1 MELENNKKINF
12 FKKVWYSITK
22 FEKYPDMAA
31 EGVYNAI
38 KYLAILMIILS
49 ILLSVSS
56 LIESKK
62 MILDL
67 AQYIQDNIPD
77 FSYEDGKISMDIEE
91 PIILENVQYNGIDY
105 IIINPNLEDDN
116 EKDNYKNENGKIGTT
131 VYLFKNQIILEN
143 KNENNEKQTQEY
155 TYQDF
160 IQSYTQ
166 ENITQFNK
174 NEFIDYL
181 RSEKM
186 NSFYM
191 RYTMSIV
198 IYLILMNIIV
208 GLLDSVELAVLGWIT
223 SITARIK
230 MRFTAIFNMAI
241 YSLTLSILLNCLYVI
256 INYFTDFTIQ
266 YFSVAYI
273 TIAYVYLAASIFIIK
288 DDYLKKQEIVEKIK
302 QEQEKVREEIK
313 EQERKKEEK
322 KEEKKKEDKKK
333 DKKEEGSNNE
343 EPNGSEA

>member
-1 MELENNKKINF
+1 MEKSNNINF

-31 EGVYNAI
+31 EGVYKAI
-38 KYLAILMIILS
+38 KYLIILMVILS
-49 ILLSVSS
+49 IFLTVSS
-56 LIESKK
+56 LIESRK

-67 AQYIQDNIPD
+67 SQYIQDNIPE
-77 FSYEDGKISMDIEE
+77 FSYQDGNISIEIEE

-105 IIINPNLEDDN
+105 IIINPSLEDDT
-116 EKDNYKNENGKIGTT
+116 EKDNYKNENGKNGTT
-131 VYLFKNQIILEN
+131 VYLFKNQIVLEN
-143 KNENNEKQTQEY
+143 KNENGEKQTEEY

-166 ENITQFNK
+166 EDIKQFDK
-174 NEFIDYL
+174 KELVDYL
-181 RSEKM
+181 RSDKM
-186 NSFYM
+186 NSFYV
-191 RYTMSIV
+191 RYSMAIV
-198 IYLILMNIIV
+198 IYLIFMNVIV

-241 YSLTLSILLNCLYVI
+241 YSLTLSIFLNCIYVI

-266 YFSVAYI
+266 YFSIAYI

-322 KEEKKKEDKKK
+322 KEEKRKEKEE
-333 DKKEEGSNNE
+333 KKEEKENNKE

>member
-1 MELENNKKINF
+1 MEAEKNKNINF

-31 EGVYNAI
+31 EGVYKAI
-38 KYLAILMIILS
+38 KYITILMIVLS
-49 ILLSVSS
+49 IFLTISS

-62 MILDL
+62 MVTDL
-67 AQYIQDNIPD
+67 SQYIQDNIPD
-77 FSYEDGKISMDIEE
+77 FSYQDGKVSMDIEQ
-91 PIILENVQYNGIDY
+91 PILLDNIQYNGIDY
-105 IIINPNLEDDN
+105 IIINPNLENDTD
-116 EKDNYKNENGKIGTT
+116 KDNYKNENGKIGTT
-131 VYLFKNQIILEN
+131 VYFFKNQIVLEN
-143 KNENNEKQTQEY
+143 KNENGEKQTQEY

-174 NEFIDYL
+174 EELVDYL
-181 RSEKM
+181 TSEKM
-186 NSFYM
+186 NSFYI
-191 RYTMSIV
+191 RYAMSII
-198 IYLILMNIIV
+198 IYLVLMNIIV

-223 SITARIK
+223 SLTARIK

-241 YSLTLSILLNCLYVI
+241 YSLTLSILLNCIYVI
-256 INYFTDFTIQ
+256 INYFTDFTIE
-266 YFSVAYI
+266 YFSIAYI

-313 EQERKKEEK
+313 EQERQKEEK
-322 KEEKKKEDKKK
+322 KEKKEKE
-333 DKKEEGSNNE
+333 KEEEKENNNE
-343 EPNGSEA
+343 EPKGSEA

>member
-1 MELENNKKINF
+1 MEAEKNKNINF

-31 EGVYNAI
+31 EGVYKAI
-38 KYLAILMIILS
+38 KYITILMIVLS
-49 ILLSVSS
+49 IFLTISS

-62 MILDL
+62 MVTDL
-67 AQYIQDNIPD
+67 SQYIQDNIPD
-77 FSYEDGKISMDIEE
+77 FSYQDGKVSMDIEQ
-91 PIILENVQYNGIDY
+91 PILLDNIQYNGIDY
-105 IIINPNLEDDN
+105 IIINPNLEDDTD
-116 EKDNYKNENGKIGTT
+116 KDSYKNENGKIGTT
-131 VYLFKNQIILEN
+131 VYFFKNQIILEN
-143 KNENNEKQTQEY
+143 KNENGEKQTQEY

-174 NEFIDYL
+174 EELVDYL

-186 NSFYM
+186 NLFYI
-191 RYTMSIV
+191 RYSMSII
-198 IYLILMNIIV
+198 IYLVLMNIIV

-223 SITARIK
+223 SLTARIK

-241 YSLTLSILLNCLYVI
+241 YSLTLSILLNCIYVI
-256 INYFTDFTIQ
+256 INYFTDFTIE
-266 YFSVAYI
+266 YFSIAYI

-313 EQERKKEEK
+313 EQERQKEEK
-322 KEEKKKEDKKK
+322 KEKKEKE
-333 DKKEEGSNNE
+333 KEEEKENNNE
-343 EPNGSEA
+343 EPKGSEA

>member
-1 MELENNKKINF
+1 MEKSNNINF

-31 EGVYNAI
+31 EGVYKAI
-38 KYLAILMIILS
+38 KYLIILMVILS
-49 ILLSVSS
+49 IFLTVSS
-56 LIESKK
+56 LIESRK

-67 AQYIQDNIPD
+67 SQYIQDNIPE
-77 FSYEDGKISMDIEE
+77 FSYQDGNISMEIEE
-91 PIILENVQYNGIDY
+91 PMILENVQYNGIDY
-105 IIINPNLEDDN
+105 IIINPNLEDDT
-116 EKDNYKNENGKIGTT
+116 EKDNYKNENGKNGTT
-131 VYLFKNQIILEN
+131 VYLFKNQIVLEN
-143 KNENNEKQTQEY
+143 KNENGEKQTEEY

-166 ENITQFNK
+166 EDIKQFDK
-174 NEFIDYL
+174 KELVDYL
-181 RSEKM
+181 RSDKM
-186 NSFYM
+186 NSFYV
-191 RYTMSIV
+191 RYSMAIV
-198 IYLILMNIIV
+198 IYLIFMNVIV
-208 GLLDSVELAVLGWIT
+208 GLLDSIELAVLGWIT

-241 YSLTLSILLNCLYVI
+241 YSLTLSILLNCIYVI

-266 YFSVAYI
+266 YFSIAYI

-322 KEEKKKEDKKK
+322 KEEKRKEKEE
-333 DKKEEGSNNE
+333 KKEEKENNKE

>member
-1 MELENNKKINF
+1 MEAEKNKNINF

-31 EGVYNAI
+31 EGVYKAI
-38 KYLAILMIILS
+38 KYITILMIVLS
-49 ILLSVSS
+49 IFLTISS

-62 MILDL
+62 MVTDL
-67 AQYIQDNIPD
+67 SQYIQDNIPD
-77 FSYEDGKISMDIEE
+77 FSYQDGKVSMDIEQ
-91 PIILENVQYNGIDY
+91 PILLDNIQYNGIDY
-105 IIINPNLEDDN
+105 IIINPNLENDTD
-116 EKDNYKNENGKIGTT
+116 KDNYKNENGKIGTT
-131 VYLFKNQIILEN
+131 VYFFKNQIVLEN
-143 KNENNEKQTQEY
+143 KNENGEKQTQEY

-174 NEFIDYL
+174 DELVDYL

-186 NSFYM
+186 NLFYI
-191 RYTMSIV
+191 RYSMSII
-198 IYLILMNIIV
+198 IYLVLMNIIV

-223 SITARIK
+223 SLTARIK

-241 YSLTLSILLNCLYVI
+241 YSLTLSILLNCIYVI
-256 INYFTDFTIQ
+256 INYFTDFTIE
-266 YFSVAYI
+266 YFSIAYI

-313 EQERKKEEK
+313 EQERQKEEKKEKKEKEKEEK
-322 KEEKKKEDKKK
+322 KEEKEN
-333 DKKEEGSNNE
+333 NNE
-343 EPNGSEA
+343 EPKGSEA

>member
-1 MELENNKKINF
+1 MEAEKNKNINF

-31 EGVYNAI
+31 EGVYKAI
-38 KYLAILMIILS
+38 KYITILMIVLS
-49 ILLSVSS
+49 IFLTISS

-62 MILDL
+62 MVTDL
-67 AQYIQDNIPD
+67 SQYIQDNIPD
-77 FSYEDGKISMDIEE
+77 FSYQDGKVSMDIEQ
-91 PIILENVQYNGIDY
+91 PILLDNIQYNGIDY
-105 IIINPNLEDDN
+105 IIINPNLENDTD
-116 EKDNYKNENGKIGTT
+116 KDNYKNENGKIGTT
-131 VYLFKNQIILEN
+131 VYFFKNQIVLEN
-143 KNENNEKQTQEY
+143 KNENGEKQAQEY

-174 NEFIDYL
+174 DELVDYL

-186 NSFYM
+186 NLFYI
-191 RYTMSIV
+191 RYSMSII
-198 IYLILMNIIV
+198 IYLVLMNIIV

-223 SITARIK
+223 SLTARIK

-241 YSLTLSILLNCLYVI
+241 YSLTLSILLNCIYVI
-256 INYFTDFTIQ
+256 INYFTDFTIE
-266 YFSVAYI
+266 YFSIAYI

-313 EQERKKEEK
+313 EQERQKEEK
-322 KEEKKKEDKKK
+322 KEKKEKE
-333 DKKEEGSNNE
+333 KEEEKENNNE
-343 EPNGSEA
+343 EPKGSEA

>member
-1 MELENNKKINF
+1 MEAEKNKNINF

-31 EGVYNAI
+31 EGVYKAI
-38 KYLAILMIILS
+38 KYITILMIVLS
-49 ILLSVSS
+49 IFLTISS

-62 MILDL
+62 MVTDL
-67 AQYIQDNIPD
+67 SQYIQDNIPD
-77 FSYEDGKISMDIEE
+77 FSYQDGKVSMDIEQ
-91 PIILENVQYNGIDY
+91 PILLDNIQYNGIDY
-105 IIINPNLEDDN
+105 IIINPNLENDTD
-116 EKDNYKNENGKIGTT
+116 KDNYKNENGKIGTT
-131 VYLFKNQIILEN
+131 VYFFKNQIVLEN
-143 KNENNEKQTQEY
+143 KNENGEKQTQEY

-174 NEFIDYL
+174 DELVDYL
-181 RSEKM
+181 TSEKM
-186 NSFYM
+186 NSFYI
-191 RYTMSIV
+191 RYAMSII
-198 IYLILMNIIV
+198 IYLVLMNIIV

-223 SITARIK
+223 SLTARIK

-241 YSLTLSILLNCLYVI
+241 YSLTLSILLNCIYVI
-256 INYFTDFTIQ
+256 INYFTDFTIE
-266 YFSVAYI
+266 YFSIAYI

-313 EQERKKEEK
+313 EQERQKEEK
-322 KEEKKKEDKKK
+322 KEKKEKE
-333 DKKEEGSNNE
+333 KEEEKENNNE
-343 EPNGSEA
+343 EPKGSEA

>member
-1 MELENNKKINF
+1 MESQKNVNINF

-22 FEKYPDMAA
+22 FERYPDMAA

-38 KYLAILMIILS
+38 KYLVILMIVLS
-49 ILLSVSS
+49 IFLSISS
-56 LIESKK
+56 LIEARN
-62 MILDL
+62 MMLDL
-67 AQYIQDNIPD
+67 SQYIQDNIPD
-77 FSYEDGKISMDIEE
+77 FSYQDGKLTMDIEE
-91 PIILENVQYNGIDY
+91 PIIFENVQYNGIDY
-105 IIINPNLEDDN
+105 IIVNPNIEDDT
-116 EKDNYKNENGKIGTT
+116 EKENYINENGKNGTT
-131 VYLFKNQIILEN
+131 VYLFRNQIILES
-143 KNENNEKQTQEY
+143 KNESGEKQTQEY

-166 ENITQFNK
+166 EDIKQFDK
-174 NEFIDYL
+174 NELVNYL

-186 NSFYM
+186 NSFYV
-191 RYTMSIV
+191 RYTMSVV
-198 IYLILMNIIV
+198 IYLILMNIVV

-230 MRFTAIFNMAI
+230 MRFAAIFNMAI
-241 YSLTLSILLNCLYVI
+241 YSLTLSILLNYIYVI

-266 YFSVAYI
+266 YFSIAYI
-273 TIAYVYLAASIFIIK
+273 TIAYIYLAASIFIIK

-313 EQERKKEEK
+313 EEERQKEEK
-322 KEEKKKEDKKK
+322 KEEKRKEKEE
-333 DKKEEGSNNE
+333 KKEEKENNKE

>member
-1 MELENNKKINF
+1 MEKSNNINF

-31 EGVYNAI
+31 EGVYKAI
-38 KYLAILMIILS
+38 KYLIILMVILS
-49 ILLSVSS
+49 IFLTVSS
-56 LIESKK
+56 LIESRK

-67 AQYIQDNIPD
+67 SQYIQDNIPE
-77 FSYEDGKISMDIEE
+77 FSYQDGNISMEIEE
-91 PIILENVQYNGIDY
+91 PMILENVQYNGIDY
-105 IIINPNLEDDN
+105 IIINPNLEDDT
-116 EKDNYKNENGKIGTT
+116 EKDNYKNENGKNGTT
-131 VYLFKNQIILEN
+131 VYLFKNQIVLEN
-143 KNENNEKQTQEY
+143 KNENGEKQTEEY

-166 ENITQFNK
+166 EDIKQFDK
-174 NEFIDYL
+174 KELVDYL
-181 RSEKM
+181 RSDKM
-186 NSFYM
+186 NSFYA
-191 RYTMSIV
+191 RYSMAIV
-198 IYLILMNIIV
+198 IYLIFMNVIV

-241 YSLTLSILLNCLYVI
+241 YSLTLSILLNCIYVI

-266 YFSVAYI
+266 YFSIAYI

-322 KEEKKKEDKKK
+322 KEENRKEKEE
-333 DKKEEGSNNE
+333 KKEEKENNKE
-343 EPNGSEA
+343 EPSGSEA

>member
-1 MELENNKKINF
+1 METEKNKNINF
-12 FKKVWYSITK
+12 FKKVWYSITN

-31 EGVYNAI
+31 EGVYKAV
-38 KYLAILMIILS
+38 KYLVILTIVLS
-49 ILLSVSS
+49 IFLTISS

-62 MILDL
+62 MVTNLS
-67 AQYIQDNIPD
+67 QYIQDNIPD
-77 FSYEDGKISMDIEE
+77 FSYQDGKVSMDIEQ
-91 PIILENVQYNGIDY
+91 PILLDNIQYNGIDY
-105 IIINPNLEDDN
+105 IIINPNLEDDTD
-116 EKDNYKNENGKIGTT
+116 KDNYKNENGKIGTT
-131 VYLFKNQIILEN
+131 VYFFKNQIILEN
-143 KNENNEKQTQEY
+143 KNENGEKQTQEY

-174 NEFIDYL
+174 DELVDYL
-181 RSEKM
+181 TSEKM
-186 NSFYM
+186 NLFYI
-191 RYTMSIV
+191 RYSMSII
-198 IYLILMNIIV
+198 IYLVLMNIIV

-241 YSLTLSILLNCLYVI
+241 YSLTLSILLNYIYVI

-266 YFSVAYI
+266 YFSIAYI
-273 TIAYVYLAASIFIIK
+273 TIAYIYLAASIFIIK

-313 EQERKKEEK
+313 EQERQKEEK
-322 KEEKKKEDKKK
+322 KEKKEKKEKE
-333 DKKEEGSNNE
+333 KEEKEKNNE
-343 EPNGSEA
+343 EPKGSEA

>member
-1 MELENNKKINF
+1 MEAEKNKNINF

-31 EGVYNAI
+31 EGVYKAI
-38 KYLAILMIILS
+38 KYITILMIVLS
-49 ILLSVSS
+49 IFLTISS

-62 MILDL
+62 MVTDL
-67 AQYIQDNIPD
+67 SQYIQDNIPD
-77 FSYEDGKISMDIEE
+77 FSYQDGKVSMDIEQ
-91 PIILENVQYNGIDY
+91 PILLDNIQYNGIDY
-105 IIINPNLEDDN
+105 IIINPNLENDTD
-116 EKDNYKNENGKIGTT
+116 KDNYKNENGKIGTT
-131 VYLFKNQIILEN
+131 VYFFKNQIVLEN
-143 KNENNEKQTQEY
+143 KNENGEKQTQEY
-155 TYQDF
+155 TYQNF

-174 NEFIDYL
+174 EELVDYL

-186 NSFYM
+186 NLFYI
-191 RYTMSIV
+191 RYSMSII
-198 IYLILMNIIV
+198 IYLVLMNIIV

-223 SITARIK
+223 SLTARIK

-241 YSLTLSILLNCLYVI
+241 YSLTLSILLNCIYVI
-256 INYFTDFTIQ
+256 INYFTDFTIE
-266 YFSVAYI
+266 YFSIAYI

-313 EQERKKEEK
+313 EQERQKEEK
-322 KEEKKKEDKKK
+322 KEKKEKE
-333 DKKEEGSNNE
+333 KEEEKENNNE
-343 EPNGSEA
+343 EPKGSEA

>member
-1 MELENNKKINF
+1 MEAEKNKNINF

-31 EGVYNAI
+31 EGVYKAI
-38 KYLAILMIILS
+38 KYITILMIVLS
-49 ILLSVSS
+49 IFLTISS

-62 MILDL
+62 MVTDL
-67 AQYIQDNIPD
+67 SQYIQDNIPD
-77 FSYEDGKISMDIEE
+77 FSYQDGKVSMDIEQ
-91 PIILENVQYNGIDY
+91 PILLDNIQYNGIDY
-105 IIINPNLEDDN
+105 IIINPNLENDTD
-116 EKDNYKNENGKIGTT
+116 KDNYKNENGKIGTT
-131 VYLFKNQIILEN
+131 VYFFKNQIVLEN
-143 KNENNEKQTQEY
+143 KNENGEKQTQEY

-174 NEFIDYL
+174 EELVDYL

-186 NSFYM
+186 NLFYI
-191 RYTMSIV
+191 RYSMSII
-198 IYLILMNIIV
+198 IYLVLMNIIV

-223 SITARIK
+223 SLTARIK

-241 YSLTLSILLNCLYVI
+241 YSLTLSILLNCIYVI
-256 INYFTDFTIQ
+256 INYFTDFTIE
-266 YFSVAYI
+266 YFSIAYI

-313 EQERKKEEK
+313 EQERQKEEK
-322 KEEKKKEDKKK
+322 KEKKEKE
-333 DKKEEGSNNE
+333 KEEEKENNNE
-343 EPNGSEA
+343 EPKGSEA

>member
-1 MELENNKKINF
+1 MEAEKNKNINF

-31 EGVYNAI
+31 EGVYKAI
-38 KYLAILMIILS
+38 KYITILMIVLS
-49 ILLSVSS
+49 IFLTISS

-62 MILDL
+62 MVTDL
-67 AQYIQDNIPD
+67 SQYIQDNIPD
-77 FSYEDGKISMDIEE
+77 FSYQDGKVSMDIEQ
-91 PIILENVQYNGIDY
+91 PILLDNIQYNGIDY
-105 IIINPNLEDDN
+105 IIINPNLENDTD
-116 EKDNYKNENGKIGTT
+116 KDNYKNENGKIGTT
-131 VYLFKNQIILEN
+131 VYFFKNQIILEN
-143 KNENNEKQTQEY
+143 KNENGEKQTQEY

-174 NEFIDYL
+174 DELVDYL
-181 RSEKM
+181 TSEKM
-186 NSFYM
+186 NSFYI
-191 RYTMSIV
+191 RYAMSII
-198 IYLILMNIIV
+198 IYLVLMNIIV

-223 SITARIK
+223 SLTARIK

-241 YSLTLSILLNCLYVI
+241 YSLTLSILLNCIYVI
-256 INYFTDFTIQ
+256 INYFTDFTIE
-266 YFSVAYI
+266 YFSIAYI

-313 EQERKKEEK
+313 EQERQKEEKKEKKEKEEK
-322 KEEKKKEDKKK
+322 KEEKEN
-333 DKKEEGSNNE
+333 NNE
-343 EPNGSEA
+343 EPKGSEA

>member
-1 MELENNKKINF
+1 METEKNKNINF
-12 FKKVWYSITK
+12 FKEVWYSITN

-31 EGVYNAI
+31 EGVYKAV
-38 KYLAILMIILS
+38 KYLVILTIVLS
-49 ILLSVSS
+49 IFLTISS

-62 MILDL
+62 MVTNLS
-67 AQYIQDNIPD
+67 QYIQDNIPD
-77 FSYEDGKISMDIEE
+77 FSYQDGKVSMDIEQ
-91 PIILENVQYNGIDY
+91 PILLDNIQYNGIDY
-105 IIINPNLEDDN
+105 IIINPNLEDDTD
-116 EKDNYKNENGKIGTT
+116 KDSYKNENGKIGTT
-131 VYLFKNQIILEN
+131 VYFFKNQIILEN
-143 KNENNEKQTQEY
+143 KNENGEKQTQEY

-174 NEFIDYL
+174 EELVDYL

-186 NSFYM
+186 NLFYI
-191 RYTMSIV
+191 RYSMSII
-198 IYLILMNIIV
+198 IYLVLMNIIV

-223 SITARIK
+223 SLTARIK

-241 YSLTLSILLNCLYVI
+241 YSLTLSILLNCIYVI
-256 INYFTDFTIQ
+256 INYFTDFTIE
-266 YFSVAYI
+266 YFSIAYI

-313 EQERKKEEK
+313 EQERQKEEKKEKKEKEEK
-322 KEEKKKEDKKK
+322 KEEKEN
-333 DKKEEGSNNE
+333 NNE
-343 EPNGSEA
+343 EPKGSEA

>member
-1 MELENNKKINF
+1 MEAEKNKNINF

-31 EGVYNAI
+31 EGVYKAI
-38 KYLAILMIILS
+38 KYITILMIVLS
-49 ILLSVSS
+49 IFLTISS

-62 MILDL
+62 MVTDL
-67 AQYIQDNIPD
+67 SQYIQDNIPD
-77 FSYEDGKISMDIEE
+77 FSYQDGKVSMDIEQ
-91 PIILENVQYNGIDY
+91 PILLDNIQYNGIDY
-105 IIINPNLEDDN
+105 IIINPNLENDTD
-116 EKDNYKNENGKIGTT
+116 KDSYKNENGKIGTT
-131 VYLFKNQIILEN
+131 VYFFKNQIILEN
-143 KNENNEKQTQEY
+143 KNENGEKQTQEY

-174 NEFIDYL
+174 EELVDYL

-186 NSFYM
+186 NLFYI
-191 RYTMSIV
+191 RYSMSII
-198 IYLILMNIIV
+198 IYLVLMNIIV

-223 SITARIK
+223 SLTARIK

-241 YSLTLSILLNCLYVI
+241 YSLTLSIILNCIYVI
-256 INYFTDFTIQ
+256 INYFTDFTIE
-266 YFSVAYI
+266 YFSIAYI

-313 EQERKKEEK
+313 EQERQKEEKKEKKEKEEK
-322 KEEKKKEDKKK
+322 KEEKEN
-333 DKKEEGSNNE
+333 NNE
-343 EPNGSEA
+343 EPKGSEA

>member
-1 MELENNKKINF
+1 MEAEKNKNINF

-31 EGVYNAI
+31 EGVYKAI
-38 KYLAILMIILS
+38 KYITILMIVLS
-49 ILLSVSS
+49 IFLTISS

-62 MILDL
+62 MVTDL
-67 AQYIQDNIPD
+67 SQYIQDNIPD
-77 FSYEDGKISMDIEE
+77 FSYQDGKVSMDIEQ
-91 PIILENVQYNGIDY
+91 PILLDNIQYNGIDY
-105 IIINPNLEDDN
+105 IIINPNLENDTD
-116 EKDNYKNENGKIGTT
+116 KDNYKNENGKIGTT
-131 VYLFKNQIILEN
+131 VYFFKNQIVLEN
-143 KNENNEKQTQEY
+143 KNENGEKQTQEY

-174 NEFIDYL
+174 EELVDYL

-186 NSFYM
+186 NLFYI
-191 RYTMSIV
+191 RYSMSII
-198 IYLILMNIIV
+198 IYLVLMNIIV

-223 SITARIK
+223 SLTARIK

-241 YSLTLSILLNCLYVI
+241 YSLTLSILLNCIYVI
-256 INYFTDFTIQ
+256 INYFTDFTIE
-266 YFSVAYI
+266 YFSIAYI

-288 DDYLKKQEIVEKIK
+288 YDYLKKQEIVEKIK

-313 EQERKKEEK
+313 EQERQKEEK
-322 KEEKKKEDKKK
+322 KEKKEKE
-333 DKKEEGSNNE
+333 KEEEKENNNE
-343 EPNGSEA
+343 EPKGSEA

>member
-1 MELENNKKINF
+1 MEAEKNKNINF

-31 EGVYNAI
+31 EGVYKAI
-38 KYLAILMIILS
+38 KYITILMIVLS
-49 ILLSVSS
+49 IFLTISS

-62 MILDL
+62 MVTDL
-67 AQYIQDNIPD
+67 SQYIQDNIPD
-77 FSYEDGKISMDIEE
+77 FSYQDGKVSMDIEQ
-91 PIILENVQYNGIDY
+91 PILLDNIQYNGIDY
-105 IIINPNLEDDN
+105 IIINPNLEDDTD
-116 EKDNYKNENGKIGTT
+116 KDSYKNENGKIGTT
-131 VYLFKNQIILEN
+131 VYFFKNQIILEN
-143 KNENNEKQTQEY
+143 KNENGEKQTQEY

-174 NEFIDYL
+174 EELVDYL

-186 NSFYM
+186 NLFYI
-191 RYTMSIV
+191 RYSMSII
-198 IYLILMNIIV
+198 IYLVLMNIIV

-223 SITARIK
+223 SLTARIK

-241 YSLTLSILLNCLYVI
+241 YSLTLSILLNCIYVI
-256 INYFTDFTIQ
+256 INYFTDFTIE
-266 YFSVAYI
+266 YFSIAYI

-313 EQERKKEEK
+313 EQERQKEEKKEKKEKEEK
-322 KEEKKKEDKKK
+322 KEEKEN
-333 DKKEEGSNNE
+333 NNE
-343 EPNGSEA
+343 EPKGSEA

>member
-1 MELENNKKINF
+1 MEAEKNKNINF

-31 EGVYNAI
+31 EGVYKAI
-38 KYLAILMIILS
+38 KYITILMIGLS
-49 ILLSVSS
+49 IFLTISS

-62 MILDL
+62 MMTDL
-67 AQYIQDNIPD
+67 SQYIQDNIPD
-77 FSYEDGKISMDIEE
+77 FSYQDGKVSMDIEQ
-91 PIILENVQYNGIDY
+91 PILLDNIQYNGIDY
-105 IIINPNLEDDN
+105 IIINPNLEDDTD
-116 EKDNYKNENGKIGTT
+116 KDSYKNENGKIGTT
-131 VYLFKNQIILEN
+131 VYFFKNQIILEN
-143 KNENNEKQTQEY
+143 KNENGEKQTQEY

-174 NEFIDYL
+174 EELVDYL

-186 NSFYM
+186 NLFYI
-191 RYTMSIV
+191 RYSMSII
-198 IYLILMNIIV
+198 IYLVLMNIIV

-223 SITARIK
+223 SLTARIK

-241 YSLTLSILLNCLYVI
+241 YSLTLSILLNCIYVI
-256 INYFTDFTIQ
+256 INYFTDFTIE
-266 YFSVAYI
+266 YFSIAYI

-313 EQERKKEEK
+313 EQERQKEEK
-322 KEEKKKEDKKK
+322 KEKKEKE
-333 DKKEEGSNNE
+333 KEEEKENNNE
-343 EPNGSEA
+343 EPKGSEA

>member
-1 MELENNKKINF
+1 MEAEKNKNINF

-31 EGVYNAI
+31 EGVYKAV
-38 KYLAILMIILS
+38 KYLVILTIVLS
-49 ILLSVSS
+49 IFLTISS

-62 MILDL
+62 MVTNLS
-67 AQYIQDNIPD
+67 QYIQDNIPD
-77 FSYEDGKISMDIEE
+77 FSYQDGKVSMDIEQ
-91 PIILENVQYNGIDY
+91 PILLDNIQYNGIDY
-105 IIINPNLEDDN
+105 IIINPNLEDDTD
-116 EKDNYKNENGKIGTT
+116 KDSYKNENGKIGTT
-131 VYLFKNQIILEN
+131 VYFFKNQIILEN
-143 KNENNEKQTQEY
+143 KNENGEKQTQEY

-174 NEFIDYL
+174 EELVDYL

-186 NSFYM
+186 NLFYI
-191 RYTMSIV
+191 RYSMSII
-198 IYLILMNIIV
+198 IYLVLMNIIV

-223 SITARIK
+223 SLTARIK

-241 YSLTLSILLNCLYVI
+241 YSLTLSILLNCIYVI
-256 INYFTDFTIQ
+256 INYFTDFTIE
-266 YFSVAYI
+266 YFSIAYI

-313 EQERKKEEK
+313 EQERQKEEKKEKKEKEEK
-322 KEEKKKEDKKK
+322 KEEKEN
-333 DKKEEGSNNE
+333 NNE
-343 EPNGSEA
+343 EPKGSEA

>member
-1 MELENNKKINF
+1 MEKEKNTNINF

-31 EGVYNAI
+31 EGIYKAI
-38 KYLAILMIILS
+38 KYLVILMIILS
-49 ILLSVSS
+49 LFLTISS
-56 LIESKK
+56 LIETKK

-77 FSYEDGKISMDIEE
+77 FSYQDGKISMDVEE
-91 PIILENVQYNGIDY
+91 PIILENIQYNGIDY
-105 IIINPNLEDDN
+105 IIINPNLEDDT
-116 EKDNYKNENGKIGTT
+116 EKDDYKNENGKIGTT
-131 VYLFKNQIILEN
+131 VYLFKDQIILES
-143 KNENNEKQTQEY
+143 KNENDEKQTQEY

-160 IQSYTQ
+160 IQTYTQ

-174 NEFIDYL
+174 NEMVNYL
-181 RSEKM
+181 KSEKM
-186 NSFYM
+186 SSFYI
-191 RYTMSIV
+191 RYSMSI
-198 IYLILMNIIV
+198 ILYLVFMNVIV

-241 YSLTLSILLNCLYVI
+241 YSLTLSILLNCIYVI

-266 YFSVAYI
+266 YFSIAYI

-322 KEEKKKEDKKK
+322 KEEKRKEKEE
-333 DKKEEGSNNE
+333 KKEEKENNNE

>member
-1 MELENNKKINF
+1 MEAEKNKNINF

-31 EGVYNAI
+31 EGVYKAI
-38 KYLAILMIILS
+38 KYITILMIVLS
-49 ILLSVSS
+49 IFLTISS

-62 MILDL
+62 MVTDL
-67 AQYIQDNIPD
+67 SQYIQDNIPD
-77 FSYEDGKISMDIEE
+77 FSYQDGKVSMDIEQ
-91 PIILENVQYNGIDY
+91 PILLDNIQYNGIDY
-105 IIINPNLEDDN
+105 IIINPNLENDTD
-116 EKDNYKNENGKIGTT
+116 KDNYKNENGKIGTT
-131 VYLFKNQIILEN
+131 VYFFKNQIVLEN
-143 KNENNEKQTQEY
+143 KNENGEKQTQEY

-174 NEFIDYL
+174 DELVDYL
-181 RSEKM
+181 TSEKM
-186 NSFYM
+186 NSFYI
-191 RYTMSIV
+191 RYAMSII
-198 IYLILMNIIV
+198 IYLVLMNIIV

-223 SITARIK
+223 SLTARIK

-241 YSLTLSILLNCLYVI
+241 YSLTLSILLNCIYVI
-256 INYFTDFTIQ
+256 INYFTDFTIE
-266 YFSVAYI
+266 YFSIAYI

-313 EQERKKEEK
+313 EQESQKEEK
-322 KEEKKKEDKKK
+322 KEKKEKE
-333 DKKEEGSNNE
+333 KEEEKENNNE
-343 EPNGSEA
+343 EPKGSEA

>member
-1 MELENNKKINF
+1 MEKSNNINF

-31 EGVYNAI
+31 EGVYKAI
-38 KYLAILMIILS
+38 KYLIILMVILS
-49 ILLSVSS
+49 IFLTVSS
-56 LIESKK
+56 LIESRK

-67 AQYIQDNIPD
+67 SQYIQDNIPE
-77 FSYEDGKISMDIEE
+77 FSYQDGNISMEIEE
-91 PIILENVQYNGIDY
+91 PMILENVQYNGIDY
-105 IIINPNLEDDN
+105 IIINPNLEDDT
-116 EKDNYKNENGKIGTT
+116 EKDNYKNENGKNGTT
-131 VYLFKNQIILEN
+131 VYLFKNQIVLEN
-143 KNENNEKQTQEY
+143 KNENGEKQTEEY

-166 ENITQFNK
+166 EDIKQFDK
-174 NEFIDYL
+174 KELVDYL
-181 RSEKM
+181 RSDKM
-186 NSFYM
+186 NSFYV
-191 RYTMSIV
+191 RYSIAIV
-198 IYLILMNIIV
+198 IYLIFMNVIV

-241 YSLTLSILLNCLYVI
+241 YSLTLSILLNCIYVI

-266 YFSVAYI
+266 YFSIAYI

-322 KEEKKKEDKKK
+322 KEEKRKEKEE
-333 DKKEEGSNNE
+333 KKEEKENNKE